1 MATKTAGQTINELA
15 PGPFVK
21 LGKVEPAGTL
31 EVRKMV
37 NGATAFY
44 WRVTIGGK
52 STREEIGLYDSAAPP
67 KSLQPTAR
75 GYSVA
80 AATRAA
86 EGMAVLHKAN
96 IKVGGYAGLKAAQ
109 EQARI
114 KAQEAEEQERAQAE
128 AERKQAQEAEEQV
141 RAQAEAARQHAAQ
154 HSLERLMGDYADHLE
169 GMGRRSCGDVR
180 SITALHILAPWPQV
194 AALPASKVTGEQIA
208 DMMRR
213 VIELGKD
220 RTANKLRSYVRAAYQ
235 TAKAA
240 RSKAIIPVRF
250 KAYSVTHN
258 PGADTEPDESANRAD
273 KNPLSAGDLRTYW
286 QTIKTLPGFRG
297 AALRLHLLTG
307 GQRIEQLVA
316 LRTSDVRGDGITL
329 FDGKGRPGRPP
340 RPHTVPLTPMASAAL
355 LECGPQGTYA
365 ISTSGGDTHL
375 SAITL
380 SRWAVEAAGAAIPDF
395 QTKRIRSGVETLLAS
410 ARISSDI
417 RGRLQSHGIAGV
429 QARHYDGHHYLDEK
443 RQALETLFRLLDAP
457 EVDNVVQFK
466 AA

>member
-15 PGPFVK
+15 PGLFVK

-52 STREEIGLYDSAAPP
+52 STRKEIGIYDSSAPP

-80 AATRAA
+80 AAMRAA
-86 EGMAVLHKAN
+86 EDMAVLHKAN
-96 IKVGGYAGLKAAQ
+96 LKMGGYAGLKAAQ
-109 EQARI
+109 EQERI
-114 KAQEAEEQERAQAE
+114 KAKEAQEQERAQAE
-128 AERKQAQEAEEQV
+128 AERKQAEAAEEQV
-141 RAQAEAARQHAAQ
+141 RAQAEAARKHAAQ
-154 HSLERLMGDYADHLE
+154 HSLARLMGDYADHLE
-169 GMGRRSCGDVR
+169 GMGRRSHRDVR

-194 AALPASKVTGEQIA
+194 AVLPASKVTGEQIA

-240 RSKAIIPVRF
+240 RSKASIPVRF
-250 KAYSVTHN
+250 KAYSVNHN
-258 PGADTEPDESANRAD
+258 PGADTEPDENANRPD
-273 KNPLSAGDLRTYW
+273 RNPLSAQELRIYW
-286 QTIKTLPGFRG
+286 QAIKTLPGLRG

-307 GQRIEQLVA
+307 GQRIEQLVS
-316 LRTSDVRGDGITL
+316 LRTSDVRGDSITL
-329 FDGKGRPGRPP
+329 FDSKGRPGKPP
-340 RPHTVPLTPMASAAL
+340 RPHTVPLIPLAAAAL
-355 LECGPQGTYA
+355 LECEPQGDFA
-365 ISTSGGDTHL
+365 ISTSAGVTHL

-380 SRWAVEAAGAAIPDF
+380 SRWAVEAASAAIPDF

-417 RGRLQSHGIAGV
+417 RGRLQSHGISGV
-429 QARHYDGHHYLDEK
+429 QARHYDGHDYLDEK
-443 RQALETLFRLLDAP
+443 RQALETLFRLLDSS